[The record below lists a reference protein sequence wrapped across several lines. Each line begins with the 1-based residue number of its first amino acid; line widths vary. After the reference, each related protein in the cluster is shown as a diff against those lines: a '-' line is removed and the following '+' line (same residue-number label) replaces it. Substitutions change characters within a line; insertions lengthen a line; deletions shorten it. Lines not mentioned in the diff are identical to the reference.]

1 MKKSLSPSTIA
12 VIGIILFGIGFI
24 TTGVLPDF
32 LRILGI
38 ALIII
43 GAIGIFGEKHTTDA

>member
-1 MKKSLSPSTIA
+1 MKKLLSPSTIA
-12 VIGIILFGIGFI
+12 VIGMILFGIGFI
-24 TTGVLPDF
+24 TMGVLPDL

-43 GAIGIFGEKHTTDA
+43 GAIGIFRKKPTTGA